1 MSEISLDQ
9 WMHDLQSDQPFLD
22 EATLVSMIEKRVE
35 QLMADNPDLL
45 FSFLYRLDVDE
56 HKIQSA
62 LHNGTDITRALATLI
77 VQRQKVRIDTKTKYR
92 KDHNDPPTGDSIP
105 FDPIDF

>member
-1 MSEISLDQ
+1 MPEISLDQ

-22 EATLVSMIEKRVE
+22 ESTLVSMIEKRVE
-35 QLMADNPDLL
+35 QLMTDNPDLL

-62 LHNGTDITRALATLI
+62 LQSGTDIARALAALI
-77 VQRQKVRIDTKTKYR
+77 VQRQKVRIDTKIKYR
-92 KDHNDPPTGDSIP
+92 KDHNDQRTEQSSP

>member
-22 EATLVSMIEKRVE
+22 EVTLISMIEKRVE

-62 LHNGTDITRALATLI
+62 LHSGNDIARALAILI
-77 VQRQKVRIDTKTKYR
+77 VQRQRVRIDTKIKYR
-92 KDHNDPPTGDSIP
+92 IDPKDQPTGESSP
-105 FDPIDF
+105 FDPVDF